1 MNGLELPLSSNFA
14 VIHQFLLTILN
25 PNPQNPKTKAITM
38 AERKG
43 GEIINTRAADD
54 LKRQGEASQKARE
67 AAMERRRK
75 EEEEEAKAEEMK
87 KLSQDA
93 GTSSQTHRGKG
104 ISN

>member
-1 MNGLELPLSSNFA
+1 M
-14 VIHQFLLTILN
+14 TD
-25 PNPQNPKTKAITM
+25 
-38 AERKG
+38 RKG
-43 GEIINTRAADD
+43 GNIIDTSAIDAVIR
-54 LKRQGEASQKARE
+54 KGEDSQKARE

-75 EEEEEAKAEEMK
+75 EEEEEAKKAAEEAKAEEAKAEEMK